1 MVEFSHDYWHAM
13 DKDNVER
20 IDVSMKDV
28 GISLGIGDP
37 WTNIKT
43 AVTAGAKHVELGFM
57 GTGKG
62 SISSPVGIN
71 PETISK
77 AKREDIRAFSK
88 LNQVNITTHAS
99 ANAAGFAGFGENGF
113 NDQAAEKNM
122 HEAERAI
129 EFAADVSDGG
139 SVTIHTGEFP
149 SVLSTARGE
158 KFELYPGEAKKG
170 MVGLVNKKSGQIVG
184 NFHKDIEIPD
194 VKTVDGKPFV
204 LGKSEPLIDPETGL
218 FKYKAKGLTYADFLD
233 MHKKG
238 EINEDPSLAF
248 FKAFRKKELE
258 QTKAEE
264 GKWMDM
270 YKSHQETYEDIDK
283 MKKSII
289 EIQKSD
295 KENGDRIAR
304 DYIRSKFGEQSHE
317 GRKAADFQNNPI
329 KLIEETQTKIERE
342 MKHTRDGAIGYG
354 KKAFE
359 IEEDMKNITSVEDF
373 AVKKSATNIA
383 RLGIKAFETEKRKG
397 LSKPLFISPENVF
410 AEQYGAHPQELK
422 RIITASRDE
431 MVKLLT
437 QPKTKEGNANPY
449 YKKDISVKEAEKI
462 AQDHVK
468 ANFDIGHA
476 NTWRK
481 YFKGTNEEF
490 DKWVMGEVDDLIK
503 NKIIGHAH
511 VSDNFGYEDEHL
523 SVGEGNAPISGFI
536 KKLKD
541 AGMSD
546 EIIFE
551 PGGQGEGESIYNALF
566 TGWERAAH
574 SPVYRMAGQPM
585 TWTDVSGYFNGR
597 TFTPSY
603 MSGAY
608 LVNPQAEENWWSGTP
623 IE

>member
-13 DKDNVER
+13 DKNNVER
-20 IDVSMKDV
+20 IDISMKDV

-62 SISSPVGIN
+62 SFGSPGSIT
-71 PETISK
+71 PEMISK
-77 AKREDIRAFSK
+77 TKREDIRAFSK
-88 LNQVNITTHAS
+88 LNQVNVKAHAT
-99 ANAAGFAGFGENGF
+99 ANPAGFAGFEERGF
-113 NDQAAEKNM
+113 SDQAAEKNV
-122 HEAERAI
+122 HEAEKAI
-129 EFAADVSDGG
+129 EFAADVTDCGAIT
-139 SVTIHTGEFP
+139 VHTGEFP
-149 SVLSTARGE
+149 SVLSTVRGD
-158 KFELYPGEAKKG
+158 KFEFYPGEAKKG
-170 MVGLVNKKSGQIVG
+170 MVGLVNKKSGQIVQA
-184 NFHKDIEIPD
+184 FHKDIEVPD
-194 VKTVDGKPFV
+194 VVTNDGKPFV
-204 LGKSEPLIDPETGL
+204 LGKSEPVIDPKTGL
-218 FKYKAKGLTYADFLD
+218 FKYKAKGLTYADFLK
-233 MHKKG
+233 MKENG
-238 EINEDPSLAF
+238 ELKEDPSLAF
-248 FKAFRKKELE
+248 FKASRNKELQ

-270 YKSHQETYEDIDK
+270 YQNNKETYDEIDK
-283 MKKSII
+283 MKKSI
-289 EIQKSD
+289 KSLQQNNP
-295 KENGDRIAR
+295 E
-304 DYIRSKFGEQSHE
+304 
-317 GRKAADFQNNPI
+317 AADRTAKTFLKELRAVPSENTAKFQDYVNNPI
-329 KLIEETQTKIERE
+329 KLIEETQTKIGRE
-342 MKHTRDGAIGYG
+342 IEHTRDGAMGYG

-359 IEEDMKNITSVEDF
+359 IEQDIQNVTSVEEF
-373 AVKKSATNIA
+373 AVDKSATNIA

-422 RIITASRDE
+422 KIIQTSRQK
-431 MVKLLT
+431 MVELLT
-437 QPKTKEGNANPY
+437 QPKTAEGTANLY
-449 YKKDISVKEAEKI
+449 YKKDLSKSEAEKI

-490 DKWVMGEVDDLIK
+490 DKWVMNEVDDLVK

-511 VSDNFGYEDEHL
+511 ISDNFGYDDEHL
-523 SVGEGNAPISGFI
+523 SVGEGNAPIAGFV

-566 TGWERAAH
+566 TGWGRASH
-574 SPVYRMAGQPM
+574 SPVYRMGGKAM
-585 TWTDVSGYFNGR
+585 SWTDVSGYFNGR

-603 MSGAY
+603 MQGAY

-623 IE
+623 LE

>member
-13 DKDNVER
+13 DKGNVER
-20 IDVSMKDV
+20 IDISIKDV

-57 GTGKG
+57 GSGKG
-62 SISSPVGIN
+62 SFSSPGSIT
-71 PETISK
+71 PEMISK
-77 AKREDIRAFSK
+77 TKREDIRAFSK
-88 LNQVNITTHAS
+88 LNQVNVTTHAT
-99 ANAAGFAGFGENGF
+99 ANAAGFAGFGESGF
-113 NDQAAEKNM
+113 NDQAAEKNV
-122 HEAERAI
+122 HEAEKAI
-129 EFAADVSDGG
+129 EFAADVTDGG
-139 SVTIHTGEFP
+139 AITVHTGEFP
-149 SVLSTARGE
+149 SMLSTARGD
-158 KFELYPGEAKKG
+158 KFEFYPGEEKKG
-170 MVGLVNKKSGQIVG
+170 MVGLVNKKSGQIVA
-184 NFHKDIEIPD
+184 NFHKDIEVPD
-194 VKTVDGKPFV
+194 VETMDGSPFI
-204 LGKSEPLIDPETGL
+204 LNKSPPKIDPKTGL
-218 FKYKAKGLTYADFLD
+218 FKYKAKGLTYADFLKMKD
-233 MHKKG
+233 NG
-238 EINEDPSLAF
+238 ELKEDPSLAF
-248 FKAFRKKELE
+248 FKAFRNKELQ

-270 YKSHQETYEDIDK
+270 YKEHEKTYEEIEK

-289 EIQKSD
+289 SLQ
-295 KENGDRIAR
+295 KENP
-304 DYIRSKFGEQSHE
+304 E
-317 GRKAADFQNNPI
+317 AADIHAKAFLRELRVAPSEHSAKFQDYVNNPI
-329 KLIEETQTKIERE
+329 KLIEETRIKIGRE
-342 MKHTRDGAIGYG
+342 MEHTRDGAMGYG

-359 IEEDMKNITSVEDF
+359 IEQDIQNITSVEDF
-373 AVKKSATNIA
+373 AVQKSATNIA

-422 RIITASRDE
+422 KIIINSRDE

-437 QPKTKEGNANPY
+437 QPKTKDGTANPY
-449 YKKDISVKEAEKI
+449 YKKDLSESEATKI
-462 AQDHVK
+462 AQDHIK

-490 DKWVMGEVDDLIK
+490 DKWAMNEVDDLIK

-511 VSDNFGYEDEHL
+511 ISDNFGYDDEHL
-523 SVGEGNAPISGFI
+523 AVGEGNAPIAGFV
-536 KKLKD
+536 KRLKD

-551 PGGQGEGESIYNALF
+551 PGGQGEGESIYQSLF
-566 TGWERAAH
+566 SGWERAAH
-574 SPVYRMAGQPM
+574 SPIYRMAGKPM
-585 TWTDVSGYFNGR
+585 SWTDVSGYFNGR

-603 MSGAY
+603 MQGAY

-623 IE
+623 LE